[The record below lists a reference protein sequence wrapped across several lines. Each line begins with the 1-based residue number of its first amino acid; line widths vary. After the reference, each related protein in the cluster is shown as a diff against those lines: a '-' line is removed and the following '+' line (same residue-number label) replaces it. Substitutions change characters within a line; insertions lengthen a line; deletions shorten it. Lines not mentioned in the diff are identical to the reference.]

1 MITTEQLRENGFEQS
16 DWMDNWW
23 YHPLYKTWENC
34 YYFFPLDDEDN
45 GVITYIKEDD
55 NYHGIRLNI
64 DTIEKLL
71 QFFECLEKVKED

>member
-1 MITTEQLRENGFEQS
+1 MITVEQLKENGFEQA

-23 YHPLYKTWENC
+23 YHPLYKTWEH
-34 YYFFPLDDEDN
+34 YHYFFPLDDEDN

-71 QFFECLEKVKED
+71 QFFECLEKVKQE